1 MSAKGNVF
9 TQTDVLLTIAGVLE
23 NARELSIT
31 HPDSL
36 RQLAYQHRVIS
47 AENFFRFNEPL
58 VQGCILRCASSLE
71 LDYSNLSGES
81 DAVAAYLISM
91 IHAPNSSRAEA
102 LYEFLLA
109 LATERLRLDK
119 KDFEQVVENAK
130 SIDWCKALLVA

>member
-1 MSAKGNVF
+1 
-9 TQTDVLLTIAGVLE
+9 
-23 NARELSIT
+23 
-31 HPDSL
+31 
-36 RQLAYQHRVIS
+36 
-47 AENFFRFNEPL
+47 
-58 VQGCILRCASSLE
+58 
-71 LDYSNLSGES
+71 
-81 DAVAAYLISM
+81 M